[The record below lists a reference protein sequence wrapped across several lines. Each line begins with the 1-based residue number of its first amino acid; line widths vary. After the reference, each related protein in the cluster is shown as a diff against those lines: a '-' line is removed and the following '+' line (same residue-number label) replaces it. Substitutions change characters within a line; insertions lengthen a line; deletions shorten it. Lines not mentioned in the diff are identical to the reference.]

1 MAVTW
6 DGQKDSWGPQPTVGP
21 AAIYL
26 ELQAAPVSPHVSFCV
41 FWDGTPASLESWRRV
56 RPSPKLSC
64 VSWFIKSTT
73 QGVTRKAGLGIF
85 M

>member
-1 MAVTW
+1 MAVMW

-26 ELQAAPVSPHVSFCV
+26 ELRAVPVSHISRSGSFGLGILPSV
-41 FWDGTPASLESWRRV
+41 ESWRRV
-56 RPSPKLSC
+56 WPSPKSSC

-73 QGVTRKAGLGIF
+73 QGVTCKAGLVIF